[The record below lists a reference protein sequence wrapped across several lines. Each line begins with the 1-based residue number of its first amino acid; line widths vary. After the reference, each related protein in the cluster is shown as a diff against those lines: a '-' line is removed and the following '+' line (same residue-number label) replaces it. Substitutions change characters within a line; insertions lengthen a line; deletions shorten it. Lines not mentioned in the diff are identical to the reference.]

1 MLRGFMQN
9 NAGPKNMCKKTRKTR
24 AGQISRGV
32 IQGLAW
38 CPGESPVS
46 PLPLSLTWGSQQ
58 IVGRF
63 CRCVPKNK
71 KCSCRSLLQAVHQP
85 VLAKKQSAVGFYGR
99 QYTSTLV
106 LTVTLRAFFLVCS
119 WSDDVAQTQILGF

>member
-9 NAGPKNMCKKTRKTR
+9 HAGPKNMCKKARKTS

-46 PLPLSLTWGSQQ
+46 PLPLSKSPMHQLRMRPFNPFWG
-58 IVGRF
+58 
-63 CRCVPKNK
+63 
-71 KCSCRSLLQAVHQP
+71 
-85 VLAKKQSAVGFYGR
+85 
-99 QYTSTLV
+99 
-106 LTVTLRAFFLVCS
+106 
-119 WSDDVAQTQILGF
+119 